1 MAFQA
6 FPRQPAIC
14 GRRAA
19 KPASS
24 AEKEKTGRRAQE
36 WGFKGAKPF
45 CESLSTFFSE
55 ESRGPSRPERQ
66 RKRILRGNSQT
77 GKGKRQM
84 KNAHTKPHGGQTD
97 TACKSR
103 RNSGQPRKNGQPGTW
118 RGAPDAEKN
127 LRTGKIRVRS
137 FACPEGLV
145 NRGRQKFA
153 SLFLTGTAFFCF
165 ALRTMRRKAQN
176 KRGRRPLSSPAS
188 FLKKA

>member
-1 MAFQA
+1 MAFRA
-6 FPRQPAIC
+6 FPLSAGGLRPEGPLSRPAARGK
-14 GRRAA
+14 GRSAA
-19 KPASS
+19 GHWNGVRRGS
-24 AEKEKTGRRAQE
+24 APR
-36 WGFKGAKPF
+36 
-45 CESLSTFFSE
+45 ESLSTFFSE

-103 RNSGQPRKNGQPGTW
+103 HNSGQPRKNGQPGTW
-118 RGAPDAEKN
+118 CGAPDAEKN

-153 SLFLTGTAFFCF
+153 SLFLAGTVSFCF
-165 ALRTMRRKAQN
+165 ALRAALH
-176 KRGRRPLSSPAS
+176 KRGRRPLLSPAS

>member
-1 MAFQA
+1 MCKKA
-6 FPRQPAIC
+6 
-14 GRRAA
+14 
-19 KPASS
+19 
-24 AEKEKTGRRAQE
+24 
-36 WGFKGAKPF
+36 
-45 CESLSTFFSE
+45 
-55 ESRGPSRPERQ
+55 
-66 RKRILRGNSQT
+66 
-77 GKGKRQM
+77 
-84 KNAHTKPHGGQTD
+84 HGGQTRQRAQKSAQNRQEARHAGREQSHRTRAHQREVPH
-97 TACKSR
+97 TAAGRRQRRPNNNGKQPQAGNKAATHRRKKRRSTGHKSR